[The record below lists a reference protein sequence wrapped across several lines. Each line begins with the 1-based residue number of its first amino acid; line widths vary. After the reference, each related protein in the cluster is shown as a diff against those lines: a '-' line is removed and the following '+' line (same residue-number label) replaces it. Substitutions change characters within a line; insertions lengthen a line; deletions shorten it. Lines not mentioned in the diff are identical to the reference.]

1 MKIAVL
7 PGDGIGKEV
16 TSQAVK
22 ALHAVLGDARAQL
35 TEADIGGAG
44 YASAGDPL
52 PAATLELARQSDA
65 ILLGG
70 AGVPEDESRPPEKA
84 AGRGLL
90 RLRKE
95 LGLFANFRPAFLFPE
110 LSGASTLKP
119 EIVDGL
125 DLIILRELN
134 GDVYYG
140 QPRGF
145 ETSPSGERSGF
156 NTMRYSESEVE
167 RIGRVAFET
176 ARGRRRKVCSVDK
189 ANVLET
195 SALWREVMV
204 RLGPEYPDVELSH
217 LYVDAAAMALMRNPT
232 QFDVIVTGNIFGD
245 ILSDAAAMLTGSI
258 GMLPSASIGAGRK
271 GLYEPVHGTAPD
283 IAGRDIA
290 NPLASILSMAMML
303 RQSFDLAVHAGR
315 VESAVRQVLRAGY
328 RTSDIFEAGAK
339 WVGTEKMGDLVMEA
353 IRHGI
358 RRGIH

>member
-16 TSQAVK
+16 TRQAVK
-22 ALHAVLGDARAQL
+22 CLHAVLGDKPVQL
-35 TEADIGGAG
+35 TEAPIGGAG
-44 YASAGDPL
+44 YEAAGDPL
-52 PAATLELARQSDA
+52 PPATLELARQSDA

-70 AGVPEDESRPPEKA
+70 AGVLEDESRPPEKA

-110 LSGASTLKP
+110 LAGASTLKP

-125 DLIILRELN
+125 DIIILRELN

-145 ETSPSGERSGF
+145 ETSASGERSGF

-176 ARGRRRKVCSVDK
+176 ARQRHGKVCSVDK

-217 LYVDAAAMALMRNPT
+217 LYVDAAAMALMRNPK

-258 GMLPSASIGAGRK
+258 GMLPSASMGTGRK
-271 GLYEPVHGTAPD
+271 GLFEPVHGTAPD
-283 IAGRDIA
+283 IAGKDVA

-303 RQSFDLAVHAGR
+303 RQSFDLRDQSER
-315 VESAVRQVLRAGY
+315 VEKAVRNVLQAGY
-328 RTSDIFEAGAK
+328 RTADIFETGMK
-339 WVGTEKMGDLVMEA
+339 RVGTEEMGDLVASA
-353 IRHGI
+353 IGPAI
-358 RRGIH
+358 N